1 MKKGT
6 WRVGVALT
14 VLVALVGAVGWAQ
27 GVAPKGIIP
36 TPPESTELAVR
47 IWVDR
52 GAYAVGEPI
61 TIHYSVNQ
69 AAYIYIWDIEPDGT
83 ANQIFPNAFPG
94 GSENYVAA
102 GEYIVPGTWKV
113 APPLGTEYLQILATT
128 SPVDPFAFFSS
139 DPESFQAQ
147 VEVQILGILPVS
159 ARTWNFTNFEII
171 SGTVPSYG
179 ALDLRSVPAGAT
191 IAIDGAYSGYTPRIV
206 YVAQG
211 SYEIEIAK
219 AGYGTWHSAVFVIAG
234 KTRMISVTLV
244 SVTPPNQNPVPA
256 FTYAPVL
263 PNVNEWVQ
271 FDASASFDPD
281 GTIASYAWAFGDGS
295 TGTGSVV
302 WHRYSGGGT
311 YTATLSVTDNRGA
324 TSPVSEVIQVG
335 PTNQQPVALFTADP
349 AVTSVGGWIQFD
361 ASTSY
366 DPDGTIAAYAWA
378 FGDGTTSSGA
388 VVWHRFTTAG
398 IFPVSLTVTDD
409 KGAQDVE
416 THPVQ
421 AGSVNNPPTAAFL
434 YSPTLPLVSQWVQ
447 FDASASTDSDGSI
460 ASYAWSFGDG
470 SAVAT
475 GVVVYHQFATSGT
488 FPVTL
493 TVTDDD
499 GATNAET
506 QLVQVGTP
514 AQAPVAAFTYS
525 PASPTP
531 GQPITLNASSSYDP
545 DGTIASYQ
553 WDMNGDGTN
562 DASGAVVQV
571 TYVNSGT
578 VPVRLTVTDSS
589 GLQNAVTKT
598 ISVMPPVSG
607 PGPGPSGAPAMG
619 ATPGFF
625 VWGTDTWHIT
635 INAGNGWSVPRAYR
649 IELRTDGGFSTV
661 SQVASGGVAPMGLV
675 PEPTPVGKALTFEGT
690 LQTGTIDYTFTAPGS
705 TSIWFSLKI
714 DTDGNGTLET
724 SPAFVYLR
732 AAMVHPTAAPF
743 AVGLPKSYSGALT
756 PSVDFR
762 IGIPVSYPSFI
773 LWGPSISELGG

>member
-1 MKKGT
+1 MKRGT

-14 VLVALVGAVGWAQ
+14 LLVALVGAVGWAQ

-36 TPPESTELAVR
+36 TPPESTDLAVR

-61 TIHYSVNQ
+61 TIHYSVNR
-69 AAYIYIWDIEPDGT
+69 AAYVYIWDITPDGQ

-102 GEYIVPGTWKV
+102 GEYVVPGTWKV
-113 APPLGTEYLQILATT
+113 APPVGTEYLQILATT
-128 SPVDPFAFFSS
+128 SPVDPFAYFTP

-147 VEVQILGILPVS
+147 VEVQVLGILPVS
-159 ARTWNFTNFEII
+159 ERTWNFTSFEII
-171 SGTVPSYG
+171 SGTAPSYG
-179 ALDLRSVPAGAT
+179 TLDIRSVPSGAT
-191 IAIDGAYSGYTPRIV
+191 IAIDGAYTGYTPRIV
-206 YVAQG
+206 YVGQG
-211 SYEIEIAK
+211 FHQIEISK
-219 AGYGTWHSAVFVIAG
+219 TGYGTWRSSVFIIAG
-234 KTRMISVTLV
+234 KTRTISVTLV
-244 SVTPPNQNPVPA
+244 AVTPPNQNPVPA
-256 FTYAPVL
+256 FTYAPPL
-263 PNVNEWVQ
+263 PNVDEWVQ

-295 TGTGSVV
+295 TGTGPVV
-302 WHRYSGGGT
+302 WHRYSAGGA
-311 YTATLSVTDNRGA
+311 YTATLTVTDNRGA

-335 PTNQQPVALFTADP
+335 PTNQQPVALLTADP
-349 AVTSVGGWIQFD
+349 AVTSVGGWVQFD

-366 DPDGTIAAYAWA
+366 DVDGAIASYAWA
-378 FGDGTTSSGA
+378 FGDGSTASGA
-388 VVWHRFTTAG
+388 VVWHRFNSAG
-398 IFPVSLTVTDD
+398 VFSVALTVTDD

-416 THPVQ
+416 TRTVQ
-421 AGSVNNPPTAAFL
+421 AGSVNNPPTAAFV
-434 YSPTLPLVSQWVQ
+434 YSPSSPLVLQWVQ
-447 FDASASTDSDGSI
+447 FDASGSTDSDGSI

-470 SAVAT
+470 TTMT
-475 GVVVYHQFATSGT
+475 GVVVYKQFVAAGVY
-488 FPVTL
+488 PVTL

-499 GATNAET
+499 GATNAQT
-506 QLVQVGTP
+506 RSVQAGTP

-531 GQPITLNASSSYDP
+531 GQPITLNGSSSYDP

-571 TYVNSGT
+571 TYVNSGS

-598 ISVMPPVSG
+598 ITVVPTTPPA

-619 ATPGFF
+619 TTPGFF

-635 INAGNGWSVPRAYR
+635 INAGSGFPTPRAYR
-649 IELRTDGGFSTV
+649 IELKTDGGFSTV
-661 SQVASGGVAPMGLV
+661 NQTASSGVAPMGIV
-675 PEPTPVGKALTFEGT
+675 PAPTSAGKQLTFEGT
-690 LQTGTIDYTFTAPGS
+690 LQAGTIDYTFTAPGS

-714 DTDGNGTLET
+714 DSDGNGTLDT

-743 AVGLPKSYSGALT
+743 AVGLPKNYSGALT

>member
-1 MKKGT
+1 MKRGT

-14 VLVALVGAVGWAQ
+14 LLVALVGAVGWAQ

-36 TPPESTELAVR
+36 TPPESTDLAVR

-52 GAYAVGEPI
+52 GAYAIGEPI
-61 TIHYSVNQ
+61 TIHYSVNR
-69 AAYIYIWDIEPDGT
+69 AAYVYIWDITPDGQ

-102 GEYIVPGTWKV
+102 GEYVVPGTWKV
-113 APPLGTEYLQILATT
+113 APPVGTEYLQILATT
-128 SPVDPFAFFSS
+128 SPVDPFAYFTP

-147 VEVQILGILPVS
+147 VQVQVLGILPVS
-159 ARTWNFTNFEII
+159 ERTWNFTSFEIT
-171 SGTVPSYG
+171 SGSAPSYG
-179 ALDLRSVPAGAT
+179 TLDVRSVPSGAT
-191 IAIDGAYSGYTPRIV
+191 LAIDNAYAGYTPRV
-206 YVAQG
+206 VFVAQG
-211 SYEIEIAK
+211 FHQIEISK
-219 AGYGTWHSAVFVIAG
+219 TGYGTWRSSVYVIAG
-234 KTRMISVTLV
+234 KTRTINVTLV
-244 SVTPPNQNPVPA
+244 AVTPPNQNPVPA
-256 FTYAPVL
+256 FTYAPAL

-281 GTIASYAWAFGDGS
+281 GTIATYAWAFGDGS
-295 TGTGSVV
+295 TGTGPVV
-302 WHRYSGGGT
+302 WHRYSAGGA
-311 YTATLSVTDNRGA
+311 YTATLTVTDNRGA
-324 TSPVSEVIQVG
+324 TSPVSEAIQVG

-349 AVTSVGGWIQFD
+349 AVTSVGGWVQFD

-366 DPDGTIAAYAWA
+366 DLDGTIASYAWA
-378 FGDGTTSSGA
+378 FGDGTTATGA
-388 VVWHRFTTAG
+388 VVWHRFNSAG
-398 IFPVSLTVTDD
+398 VFPVALTVTDN

-416 THPVQ
+416 TRTVQ
-421 AGSVNNPPTAAFL
+421 AGSVNNPPTAAFV
-434 YSPTLPLVSQWVQ
+434 YSPSSPLVLQWVQ
-447 FDASASTDSDGSI
+447 FDASGSTDSDGSI

-470 SAVAT
+470 TTMT
-475 GVVVYHQFATSGT
+475 GVVVYKQFGAAGV

-499 GATNAET
+499 GATNAQT
-506 QLVQVGTP
+506 RSVQAGTP

-531 GQPITLNASSSYDP
+531 GQPITLNGSSSYDP

-589 GLQNAVTKT
+589 GLQNAVTKMVT
-598 ISVMPPVSG
+598 VVPSSPPA

-635 INAGNGWSVPRAYR
+635 VNAGNGWSAPRAYR
-649 IELRTDGGFSTV
+649 IELKTDGAFSTV
-661 SQVASGGVAPMGLV
+661 NQTASSGVAPMGIV
-675 PEPTPVGKALTFEGT
+675 PAPSSAGKQLTFEGT
-690 LQTGTIDYTFTAPGS
+690 LRTGTIDYTFTAPGS

-714 DTDGNGTLET
+714 DSDGNGTLDT

-743 AVGLPKSYSGALT
+743 AVGLPKNYSGALT